1 MTQMVSQNDIEG
13 NQPATLEAASKSWVK
28 GRIKS
33 LHDEQDEKDEKM
45 VQASKADATATVIA
59 TALPVE
65 ATEVETNPSLGY
77 DVEEVENAGSL
88 QLPSASTNGNRS
100 IPAVCTICLCPY
112 ENGEHVSWS
121 PDHKCQH
128 AFHKDCIIAWLAK
141 KDEPKCPICRQDFC
155 VLDNVPEMMPVA
167 PDMQQQQ
174 AVPYSFSHALAR
186 ALALSRLEAAAME
199 QHQHQPQHQHQTSV
213 NNNPEEGS
221 AGNHGIVRFSSR
233 TSSGLPDE
241 EMGEANPNANSAIEM
256 ATTAAETTAPESG
269 DVYGG
274 RAGFGTGTRDN

>member
-1 MTQMVSQNDIEG
+1 VD
-13 NQPATLEAASKSWVK
+13 ATAT
-28 GRIKS
+28 
-33 LHDEQDEKDEKM
+33 
-45 VQASKADATATVIA
+45 ATATVIP

-65 ATEVETNPSLGY
+65 ASESAETPSLGY

-121 PDHKCQH
+121 PDKKCQH

-155 VLDNVPEMMPVA
+155 VLNNVPEFMPPA
-167 PDMQQQQ
+167 AAAAEQDGTPQP
-174 AVPYSFSHALAR
+174 ATPYSFSHALSR

-199 QHQHQPQHQHQTSV
+199 QHQHES
-213 NNNPEEGS
+213 NNY
-221 AGNHGIVRFSSR
+221 NHDDGRVVRFS
-233 TSSGLPDE
+233 TSAVRNEVADE
-241 EMGEANPNANSAIEM
+241 EMGEANAIEM
-256 ATTAAETTAPESG
+256 ASTTAEETTAPSE

-274 RAGFGTGTRDN
+274 RAGFGTGASSDNV

>member
-1 MTQMVSQNDIEG
+1 MVSQNDIEG
-13 NQPATLEAASKSWVK
+13 NLPATLEAASKSWVK

-33 LHDEQDEKDEKM
+33 LHDEQDEKDEKILADEKD
-45 VQASKADATATVIA
+45 VDATATVIA

-65 ATEVETNPSLGY
+65 ATDTQTTMTPSLGY
-77 DVEEVENAGSL
+77 DVEEVENAGSV

-121 PDHKCQH
+121 PDKKCQH

-174 AVPYSFSHALAR
+174 AVPYSFSHALSR

-199 QHQHQPQHQHQTSV
+199 QHQTSS
-213 NNNPEEGS
+213 NDEIGRN
-221 AGNHGIVRFSSR
+221 IVRFSA
-233 TSSGLPDE
+233 SSSSTGANRNEGLAADE
-241 EMGEANPNANSAIEM
+241 EMGEANANSAIEM
-256 ATTAAETTAPESG
+256 SSAETAAAPGEPE

-274 RAGFGTGTRDN
+274 RAGFGTSASNA

>member
-1 MTQMVSQNDIEG
+1 MVSQNDIEG
-13 NQPATLEAASKSWVK
+13 NLPATLEAASKSWVK

-33 LHDEQDEKDEKM
+33 LHDEKDEKDEKD
-45 VQASKADATATVIA
+45 VDATATATVIP

-65 ATEVETNPSLGY
+65 ASESAETPSLGY

-121 PDHKCQH
+121 PDKKCQH

-155 VLDNVPEMMPVA
+155 VLNNVPEFMPPAAVA
-167 PDMQQQQ
+167 AAAEQDGTPQP
-174 AVPYSFSHALAR
+174 ATPYSFSHALSR

-199 QHQHQPQHQHQTSV
+199 QHQHES
-213 NNNPEEGS
+213 NNNN
-221 AGNHGIVRFSSR
+221 NHDDGRIVRFS
-233 TSSGLPDE
+233 TSAVRNEVADE
-241 EMGEANPNANSAIEM
+241 EMGEANAIEM
-256 ATTAAETTAPESG
+256 ASTTAEETTAPSE

-274 RAGFGTGTRDN
+274 RAGFGTGASSDNA